1 MNVIYVSLDTL
12 RADHVTCYG
21 YPRDTTPTLDRLAA
35 QGVLFENAYP
45 SDVPTQPSYT
55 ALLSGRRGLS
65 TGVVSHHADEQLDEA
80 VPVFP
85 EALARAGY
93 RTAAVST
100 LYHMKKYFARGFDT
114 YMNPVAGQRGLVQR
128 VTAEQINQWAIPWL
142 RANRQQR
149 FFLFV
154 HYWDPHTVYLPPPEY
169 RSRYYSGDFS
179 DPNNHSLD
187 GIQNL
192 MCYPFIKRLL
202 DAIAENITD
211 LQYVIAQYDAEI
223 RYTDDK
229 LGELVRAVQELGL
242 ADNTAI
248 IVSSDHGESM
258 GEHEIYFDHASVH
271 EHTARVPLIITYP
284 RVSGGRRIGAL
295 VQQFDLVPTILEWLE
310 VEAPEGLQGKLLN
323 PLLRGQTSEHYQA
336 VFTNQGLWQATRM
349 MRTKKWKLIR
359 TIDAGFW
366 TNRPATELYDLEND
380 PREEQNLAQE
390 RPEMVDQMELRLN
403 RWLEEQL
410 GNRPDP
416 LRVIANKGLPPKQ
429 WLRHLIEQDRGT
441 YDDWRRRMG
450 W

>member
-1 MNVIYVSLDTL
+1 MNVIYVSFDTL

-21 YPRDTTPTLDRLAA
+21 YARDTTPTLDRLAA
-35 QGVLFENAYP
+35 EGVLFENVYP
-45 SDVPTQPSYT
+45 TDVPTQPSYT
-55 ALLSGRRGLS
+55 ALLTGRRGIS
-65 TGVVSHHADEQLDEA
+65 TGVVSHHADEQLDDS

-85 EALARAGY
+85 EVLARGGY

-100 LYHMKKYFARGFDT
+100 LYHMKKWFARGFDT

-142 RANRQQR
+142 LSNRDQP

-169 RSRYYSGDFS
+169 RDRYYSGNPS

-187 GIQNL
+187 RIQDL

-202 DAIAENITD
+202 DATAENITD

-223 RYTDDK
+223 RYTDDR
-229 LGELVRAVQELGL
+229 LGELLGAVDQLGL
-242 ADNTAI
+242 RDNTAI
-248 IVSSDHGESM
+248 VASSDHGESM
-258 GEHEIYFDHASVH
+258 GEHDVFFDHASVH
-271 EHTARVPLIITYP
+271 EHTAHVPLIIRHP
-284 RVSGGRRIGAL
+284 EGPAGKRVAAL
-295 VQQFDLVPTILEWLE
+295 VQQFDVVPTILEWLG
-310 VEAPEGLQGKLLN
+310 VEAPEGLQGKSLSG
-323 PLLRGQTSEHYQA
+323 LLRGEAEEHYDA

-349 MRTKKWKLIR
+349 MRSGKWKLIR
-359 TIDAGFW
+359 TIDPGFW
-366 TNRPATELYDLEND
+366 VNAPATELYDLEAD
-380 PREEQNLAQE
+380 PKEDRNLAQE
-390 RPEMVDQMELRLN
+390 KSDLVDQLELRLN
-403 RWLEEQL
+403 RWLEQQL

-429 WLRHLIEQDRGT
+429 WLARLVEQDRGT
-441 YDDWRRRMG
+441 YEEWRRRMG